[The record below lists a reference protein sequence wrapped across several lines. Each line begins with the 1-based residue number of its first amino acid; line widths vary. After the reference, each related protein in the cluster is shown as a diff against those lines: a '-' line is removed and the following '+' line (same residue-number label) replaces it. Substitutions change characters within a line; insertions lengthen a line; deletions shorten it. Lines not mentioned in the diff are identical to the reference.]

1 MRKVLSELGE
11 KLADIYRGN
20 PKRATANP
28 TAEMILKAFAWINL
42 TAVELD
48 GMKRRYRSLLSAVQE
63 RILGFLDFPVTI
75 CWRLTGQFVEL
86 GYEMSEL

>member
-11 KLADIYRGN
+11 KLAGIYRSN
-20 PKRATANP
+20 LKRATANP

-42 TAVELD
+42 A
-48 GMKRRYRSLLSAVQE
+48 AVQE
-63 RILGFLDFPVTI
+63 RILGLLDFPVTI

-86 GYEMSEL
+86 GYEMSES